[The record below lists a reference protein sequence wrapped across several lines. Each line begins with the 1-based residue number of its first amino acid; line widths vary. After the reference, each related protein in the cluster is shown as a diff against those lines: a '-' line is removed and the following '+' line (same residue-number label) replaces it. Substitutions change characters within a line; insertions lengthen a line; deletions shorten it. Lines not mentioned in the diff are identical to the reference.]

1 MSTKNKNKKPKQH
14 NKSREPLY
22 STWWEELKVFL
33 CKPRSKGLAWSAA
46 HACISPTRW
55 AQKRQK
61 MLATSTVLQRFL
73 NRTLKLFYRESNE
86 HKEVSVTRK
95 GTCQNCTYEIFA
107 RNFFGLRVQCYVR
120 EVRVGWPWEVRLPVQ
135 KWLCANLTPTRPRMR
150 DGSSGNL
157 VLCFIIFGL
166 DFAAHLF
173 ETFSS

>member
-1 MSTKNKNKKPKQH
+1 MP
-14 NKSREPLY
+14 
-22 STWWEELKVFL
+22 
-33 CKPRSKGLAWSAA
+33 AA
-46 HACISPTRW
+46 VPTRW

-150 DGSSGNL
+150 DGRSGSLMLYFNIFMHPPQKYRNDQDIEGSWSDPR
-157 VLCFIIFGL
+157 LCERS
-166 DFAAHLF
+166 AAKRKLLRK
-173 ETFSS
+173 